1 MQGLRTT
8 LLPLTCAITFA
19 LNSVA
24 VQANDNTTDSDN
36 IEKVTVTGNYT
47 VSEVI
52 DTATGLGLTLRETP
66 QSVSV
71 MTELRIQ
78 DQALDSIVDTVTNA
92 VGVSSKEV
100 DKIRHTIRARGFD
113 VNSYQIDGVPLSWSL
128 AGDSGETIVDV
139 AIYERVEFVRGATG
153 LLTGAGDPSGSINLV
168 RKHADK
174 TDFSGYV
181 NAAIGSWRNRE
192 LTTDLA
198 SGLNQDGS
206 VRGRMVAKYEE
217 GESYEDLYKNTKVV
231 LYGVL
236 EADLSANTLLRVGGS
251 YQNDDPS
258 APTWG
263 ALPTFFTDGSQTDW
277 DVSTT
282 TAAKW
287 TQWET
292 TGSNFFANLHHQFAN
307 GIEWVINYNNLKFEQ
322 STELL
327 YLSGTLDKTSG
338 EGLASWPY
346 KSEGESNQN
355 SFDMQLKGQYRL
367 FDVEHD
373 FVLGALVSDHSAD
386 TVTFAPL
393 DNAFLPVG
401 NFYQWDGVFP
411 EPNWSTESS
420 VAEAMDTEQKGVY
433 GASRLHLSDDFK
445 VILGGR
451 IASWQ
456 RTGVSYGT
464 DTDFGDNGVF
474 IPYAGVLYDLTQ
486 HYRVYASYTEIF
498 QPQNA
503 QDRNGDYL
511 APKEGKSY
519 EIGLKSTYLNDRL
532 HTSIALFRIDQDN
545 LAQADVG
552 YIVPGTVNTQAQ
564 YAAQGT
570 VSEGFEF
577 ELVGEPVDGW
587 NINAGYT
594 HFKAE
599 AANGAEINTDHP
611 RKQFKLFTTY
621 NLQEW
626 LPALTLG
633 GGVSWE
639 DDTYSENGTIRIE
652 QDAYTL
658 VNLMAKYE
666 MNEQTHL
673 QLNLNNLFDEKYY
686 SQIGFFDQYRYGAP
700 KNVTLNLQYHF

>member
-8 LLPLTCAITFA
+8 LLPLTYAMSLA
-19 LNSVA
+19 LGSVPA
-24 VQANDNTTDSDN
+24 YASNNNADAEA

-71 MTELRIQ
+71 MTQLRIQ

-100 DKIRHTIRARGFD
+100 DKVRHTIRARGFD

-174 TDFSGYV
+174 SDFSGYV
-181 NAAIGSWRNRE
+181 NAAVGSWNNRE
-192 LTTDLA
+192 LTTDLS
-198 SGLNQDGS
+198 SGLNQDATL
-206 VRGRMVAKYEE
+206 RGRFVAKYEE
-217 GESYEDLYKNTKVV
+217 GESYEALYENSKVIFYAV
-231 LYGVL
+231 T

-251 YQNDDPS
+251 YQNNDPT

-263 ALPTFFTDGSQTDW
+263 ALPTFFTDGSKTDW

-292 TGSNFFANLHHQFAN
+292 TGTNFFANLHHLFSN
-307 GIEWVINYNNLKFEQ
+307 GMELVFNYNNLKYEQ

-327 YLSGTLDKTSG
+327 YLYGTLDKTSG

-373 FVLGALVSDHSAD
+373 FVLGALISDHSAD

-401 NFYQWDGVFP
+401 NFYEWDGVFP

-420 VAEAMDTEQKGVY
+420 VAEAMDTEQKGLY
-433 GASRLHLSDDFK
+433 AATRLHLSDAFK
-445 VILGGR
+445 VIAGGR

-464 DTDFGDNGVF
+464 NTDFGDNGVF

-486 HYRVYASYTEIF
+486 NYRLYASYTEIF

-503 QDRNGDYL
+503 QDRNGNYL
-511 APKEGKSY
+511 DPLIGKSY
-519 EIGLKSTYLNDRL
+519 EAGIKSTHLADRL
-532 HTSIALFRIDQDN
+532 HTSFAVFRIDQDN

-552 YIVPGTVNTQAQ
+552 FIVPGTVNTQAQ

-639 DDTYSENGTIRIE
+639 DDTYSENGTIRID

-658 VNLMAKYE
+658 VNLMAKYDL
-666 MNEQTHL
+666 NEQTHL
-673 QLNLNNLFDEKYY
+673 QLNLNNLLDEKYY

-700 KNVTLNLQYHF
+700 KNLTLSLQYHF

>member
-1 MQGLRTT
+1 MQGSRFT
-8 LLPLTCAITFA
+8 LLPLTCAVSLA
-19 LNSVA
+19 LGSLSAVA
-24 VQANDNTTDSDN
+24 NENATASNE

-139 AIYERVEFVRGATG
+139 SIYERVEFVRGATG

-168 RKHADK
+168 RKHADSSEF
-174 TDFSGYV
+174 TGYV
-181 NAAIGSWRNRE
+181 NAAIGSWNNRE

-198 SGLNQDGS
+198 SSLNQEGS
-206 VRGRMVAKYEE
+206 VRGRIVAKYED
-217 GESYEDLYKNTKVV
+217 GESYEDLYENTKVV
-231 LYGVL
+231 LYGVV
-236 EADLSANTLLRVGGS
+236 EADLSSSTLLRVGAS
-251 YQNDDPS
+251 YQNNDPT

-263 ALPTFFTDGSQTDW
+263 ALPTFFTDGTMTDW
-277 DVSTT
+277 DVSKT
-282 TAAKW
+282 TAAQW

-292 TGSNFFANLHHQFAN
+292 TGTNFFANLHHQFSN
-307 GIEWVINYNNLKFEQ
+307 GMELVINYNNLKYEQ

-327 YLSGTLDKTSG
+327 YLFGTLDKITG
-338 EGLASWPY
+338 EGLSSWPY
-346 KSEGESNQN
+346 KSEGESKQD
-355 SFDMQLKGQYRL
+355 SFDMQLKGQYKF

-373 FVLGALVSDHSAD
+373 FVIGALISDQSAD

-411 EPNWSTESS
+411 EPNWSNESS
-420 VAEAMDTEQKGVY
+420 IAEAMDTEQKGVY
-433 GASRLHLSDDFK
+433 GATRIHLSDAFK
-445 VILGGR
+445 VIVGGR

-456 RTGVSYGT
+456 RTGVSYDT
-464 DTDFGDNGVF
+464 VTDFGDTGVF
-474 IPYAGVLYDLTQ
+474 IPYAGALYDLNQT
-486 HYRVYASYTEIF
+486 YRIYASYTEIF

-519 EIGLKSTYLNDRL
+519 EIGLKSTHLNDRL
-532 HTSIALFRIDQDN
+532 HTSFALFRIDQDN
-545 LAQADVG
+545 LGQTDVG

-570 VSEGFEF
+570 VSEGFEI
-577 ELVGEPVDGW
+577 EIVGEPIDGW

-594 HFKAE
+594 QFNAE
-599 AANGAEINTDHP
+599 DAGGTEVNADHP

-621 NLQEW
+621 NLLDL
-626 LPALTLG
+626 LPALTIG
-633 GGVSWE
+633 GGLNWQ
-639 DDTYSENGTIRIE
+639 DDTYSENGTIRID
-652 QDAYTL
+652 QDAYTV
-658 VNLMAKYE
+658 VNLMAKYAI
-666 MNEQTHL
+666 NERTQV
-673 QLNLNNLFDEKYY
+673 QLNLNNLLDEKYY

>member
-1 MQGLRTT
+1 MRFSRFF
-8 LLPLTCAITFA
+8 LLPVTSAVSLALTSLPAMA
-19 LNSVA
+19 
-24 VQANDNTTDSDN
+24 DSDKADSDA

-47 VSEVI
+47 VSETI

-71 MTELRIQ
+71 MTERRIH
-78 DQALDSIVDTVTNA
+78 DQALDSIVDTVINA

-100 DKIRHTIRARGFD
+100 DNVRNTIRARGFD

-128 AGDSGETIVDV
+128 AGDSGETIADV

-168 RKHADK
+168 RKHADS
-174 TDFSGYV
+174 TDFTGYV
-181 NAAIGSWRNRE
+181 NAAIGSWKNRE

-198 SGLNQDGS
+198 NGLNQDGS
-206 VRGRMVAKYEE
+206 VRGRIVAKYEE
-217 GESYEDLYKNTKVV
+217 GESYEDLYADSKVV
-231 LYGVL
+231 LYGVV
-236 EADLSANTLLRVGGS
+236 EADLSQDTLLRVGAS
-251 YQNDDPS
+251 YQNNDPT

-263 ALPTFFTDGSQTDW
+263 ALPTFFTDGSKSDW

-282 TAAKW
+282 TAANW

-292 TGSNFFANLHHQFAN
+292 TATNFFANLHHLFAN
-307 GIEWVINYNNLKFEQ
+307 GMELIVNYNNLKFEQ

-327 YLSGTLDKTSG
+327 YLFGTLDKVTG
-338 EGLASWPY
+338 VGLSSWPY
-346 KSEGESNQN
+346 KSTGKSKQD

-367 FDVEHD
+367 FGLEQD
-373 FVLGALVSDHSAD
+373 FVLGALYSEHSAD

-401 NFYQWDGVFP
+401 NFYQWNGVFP
-411 EPNWSTESS
+411 EPNWADESS
-420 VAEAMDTEQKGVY
+420 VAQDMDTEQQGLY
-433 GASRLHLSDDFK
+433 GATRLHVSDAFK
-445 VILGGR
+445 VIVGAR

-464 DTDFGDNGVF
+464 PTDFGDDGVI
-474 IPYAGVLYDLTQ
+474 IPYIGGLYDLNQ
-486 HYRVYASYTEIF
+486 NYRLYASYTEIF

-503 QDRNGDYL
+503 QDRKGDYL
-511 APKEGKSY
+511 EPLEGKSY
-519 EIGLKSTYLNDRL
+519 EIGVKSTHLNDRL
-532 HTSIALFRIDQDN
+532 HTSVALFRIEQDN

-570 VSEGFEF
+570 TSEGFEI
-577 ELVGEPVDGW
+577 ELVGEPVAGW

-594 HFKAE
+594 QFKAE
-599 AANGAEINTDHP
+599 DASGLEVNADHP
-611 RKQFKLFTTY
+611 RQQFKLFTTY
-621 NLQEW
+621 NL
-626 LPALTLG
+626 LDLMPALTIG
-633 GGVSWE
+633 GGVNWQ
-639 DDTYSENGTIRIE
+639 DDTYSENGTIRIDQE
-652 QDAYTL
+652 AYTL
-658 VNLMAKYE
+658 VNLMAKYAI
-666 MNEQTHL
+666 NEQTHV
-673 QLNLNNLFDEKYY
+673 QLNLDNLLDEKYY

-700 KNVTLNLQYHF
+700 RNVSLNLQYHF